1 MDQAQRATVFL
12 YGSNPPFGGTHMLC
26 VSSMLQGY
34 IGVTRNHV
42 IPEITGLVFKHC
54 PTMWFLCCQ
63 DTKRLNRLA
72 ALFSP
77 LPVYHVKYAS
87 RVNYVILSPHS
98 ATQPSSMG
106 KWLWVTCR
114 LPVPRWTFVINGTKG
129 GKGMYLQM
137 GTGPIRE
144 TKASE
149 CCAINRFPHKGPGS
163 CCR

>member
-1 MDQAQRATVFL
+1 MMFNWRPKNGYLFTFL
-12 YGSNPPFGGTHMLC
+12 GTPQLNGNGFINP
-26 VSSMLQGY
+26 
-34 IGVTRNHV
+34 
-42 IPEITGLVFKHC
+42 GLVFKHC